1 MSNSHKDDFERM
13 MQLAEFGAKLHNERR
28 QVEFRVFI
36 SYTTLL
42 AFAVYQ
48 VYKNNSFDLL
58 NNNSP
63 WIMVI
68 LGLVHILY
76 ILWEIRLSMA
86 MDCDTSR
93 RDFYTAKAQCLLE
106 HLLKCPDETFYPRRD
121 VPVTVK
127 RRGVK
132 SCCPEKNKVYESE
145 LFEMHEPSFEITSPT
160 WKVWEGWKQIIDD
173 WSRAFQIF
181 VPTAMLSLLLMKIV
195 SEGADRKMKL
205 LALSPILI
213 VLFFAVTSKLLDYS
227 IKKDGLK
234 DILGSNSRK

>member
-13 MQLAEFGAKLHNERR
+13 MTLAEFGAERHNERR
-28 QVEFRVFI
+28 QVEFKVFI

-48 VYKNNSFDLL
+48 AYKNNGVTLL

-63 WIMVI
+63 WIIGIFVF
-68 LGLVHILY
+68 VHFLY

-106 HLLKCPDETFYPRRD
+106 HLLNHPGKIFYPRKD
-121 VPVTVK
+121 VLVTMKHSKVM
-127 RRGVK
+127 
-132 SCCPEKNKVYESE
+132 SCCPKKDKIYESE
-145 LFEMHEPSFEITSPT
+145 LFKQHEPSFEIPIQT
-160 WKVWEGWKQIIDD
+160 WRIWKGWKQIIND

-181 VPTAMLSLLLMKIV
+181 VPTAMISLLFMKKVGIV
-195 SEGADRKMKL
+195 

-213 VLFFAVTSKLLDYS
+213 VSVFAIISKVWAEISKCRDCE
-227 IKKDGLK
+227 
-234 DILGSNSRK
+234 

>member
-13 MQLAEFGAKLHNERR
+13 MRLAEFGASRHNERR

-63 WIMVI
+63 WIIGI
-68 LGLVHILY
+68 LSLVHILY

-106 HLLKCPDETFYPRRD
+106 HLLKQPDETFYPCRD
-121 VPVTVK
+121 VPVTMK
-127 RRGVK
+127 HSKVK
-132 SCCPEKNKVYESE
+132 SCCPKKDKVYESE
-145 LFEMHEPSFEITSPT
+145 LFEMHEPSFEIPSPT
-160 WKVWEGWKQIIDD
+160 WKVLAGWKQIIDD
-173 WSRAFQIF
+173 WSRAFQVF
-181 VPTAMLSLLLMKIV
+181 VPTVMISLVFLKEVDKDTDGLKIV
-195 SEGADRKMKL
+195 F
-205 LALSPILI
+205 ALSPIII
-213 VLFFAVTSKLLDYS
+213 VFLLAIISKLLDYS
-227 IKKDGLK
+227 IKKDGLN
-234 DILGSNSRK
+234 DILDLNETT